1 MERLPPVAIPLDE
14 SESPVQRDAAQP
26 SLARDC
32 NFFHLLANSTT
43 ALKAFLAYE
52 NALAGGRL
60 SRQQRVIIALTVAE
74 INGSKYGLSAHY
86 GAAKEAGLSDDEIQQ
101 ARKAT
106 SSDPKNAALLRFARA
121 VALQRGDISDADFQP
136 LRQVGFSDKEIPEIV
151 ANIAFNIFMDY
162 FNNVVRTAVDF
173 PLLQPGSDA
182 PITPPLTRVPRE
194 LAI

>member
-1 MERLPPVAIPLDE
+1 MERLPPVAVNLDA
-14 SESPVQRDAAQP
+14 SESPVPQGARHP
-26 SLARDC
+26 SIARDC
-32 NFFHLLANSTT
+32 NFLHLLANSST

-60 SRQQRVIIALTVAE
+60 SQQQRVIIALAVAE

-86 GAAKEAGLSDDEIQQ
+86 GAAKEAGLSDEEILQ
-101 ARKAT
+101 ARKA
-106 SSDPKNAALLRFARA
+106 SSPDPKNAALLRFARA

-136 LRQVGFSDKEIPEIV
+136 LRKVGFTDVEIPEIV

-182 PITPPLTRVPRE
+182 PVTPAPRRVPKE